1 MCALTDHT
9 QNEAFCSIFQIR
21 SQKCQNFRACG
32 GQMKARY
39 ARRGD
44 LATLTVTIIPVGPE
58 GEPPPRWSLLYLVV
72 LCIYN
77 LSTCT
82 CMCVYARV

>member
-1 MCALTDHT
+1 MCALTDYT

-44 LATLTVTIIPVGPE
+44 LATLTVTIILHIIPVGPE
-58 GEPPPRWSLLYLVV
+58 GEPPPRALD
-72 LCIYN
+72 
-77 LSTCT
+77 
-82 CMCVYARV
+82 A